1 MIRVYRALLLAQLQL
16 AAQYR
21 LSMFLYLLFSIM
33 RPIIFLAAWTAVA
46 LARGGSVGGFAPS
59 DFAAYYVIL
68 TVVVHFVAAWNQYEF
83 ELQVRMGQLSPR
95 LVRPLH
101 PIHYAVA
108 ENIIWKSFTAAGLVP
123 VLILI
128 VVTFNGRLALEPWQI
143 ALFLPSLAL
152 AAAIQFFMSW
162 CVATTAF
169 WTTRVHAVSTLF
181 DRTAFIF
188 AGQIAPLSL
197 LPGVLQQ
204 IAYFLPFGYI
214 YGVPTDILR
223 GGHDIATSLA
233 LVGGQAVWVAIALVA
248 YRIVWRAGVRAYS
261 AVGA

>member
-1 MIRVYRALLLAQLQL
+1 MLRVYRALLIAQLQL

-21 LSMFLYLLFSIM
+21 LAMFLYVLFSFM
-33 RPIIFLAAWTAVA
+33 RPLIFLAAWAAVA
-46 LARGGSVGGFAPS
+46 VARGGSVNGFTPA

-68 TVVVHFVAAWNQYEF
+68 IVVNQIIASWNQYEF

-101 PIHYAVA
+101 AIHYAVA
-108 ENIIWKSFTAAGLVP
+108 ENIVWKAFTAVALVP
-123 VLILI
+123 VIAAI
-128 VVTFNGRLALEPWQI
+128 VLTFEVRLRFEVWQLL
-143 ALFLPSLAL
+143 LFVPSVLL
-152 AAAIQFFMSW
+152 AAGIQFFMGW
-162 CVATTAF
+162 CIASTAF

-204 IAYFLPFGYI
+204 IAYVLPFGYV

-223 GGHDIATSLA
+223 GAHDLPTSLA
-233 LVGGQAVWVAIALVA
+233 LMGAQVVWVTVAVLA
-248 YRIVWRAGVRAYS
+248 YRIIWRAGLRAYT